1 MVLAVLVVLVM
12 PVVII
17 YSGLMMFFP
26 GKKDQNAK
34 KPNVEFRGETRAEED
49 ERINEWGLD
58 DDWSLLR

>member
-26 GKKDQNAK
+26 GKKDPNAK
-34 KPNVEFRGETRAEED
+34 KPNVEFCGETRAEED
-49 ERINEWGLD
+49 KRINEWGLD

>member
-26 GKKDQNAK
+26 GKKAPNAK
-34 KPNVEFRGETRAEED
+34 KPNVEFRGETREEED
-49 ERINEWGLD
+49 ERINAWGLD

>member
-26 GKKDQNAK
+26 GKKDPNAK
-34 KPNVEFRGETRAEED
+34 KPNVEFRGETREEED
-49 ERINEWGLD
+49 KRINEWGLD

>member
-12 PVVII
+12 PVIII

-26 GKKDQNAK
+26 GKKDTNAK
-34 KPNVEFRGETRAEED
+34 KPNVEFRGETREEED

>member
-26 GKKDQNAK
+26 GKKDPNAK
-34 KPNVEFRGETRAEED
+34 KPNVEFRGETREEED